1 MRPGPRVATFGTNVF
16 TEMTRLANE
25 HGAVNLAQ
33 GFPDFD
39 GPEFVK
45 EAAKRAIDAGQNQ
58 YAPMAGLPALT
69 SRVAREVAAR
79 TGVARDPA
87 SEVLVGCG
95 ATELLFDAVL
105 ALTAPGD
112 EVVLLE
118 PFYDSYLAAVRLA
131 GATPRVARLSPPG
144 FELTKE
150 ALSAAVSERTRLIVV
165 NQPHNPS
172 GRVFTRDELELVASE
187 ARLRDVAC
195 LSDEVYDR
203 LVYAR
208 PHLSI
213 SSLAG
218 MADRT
223 LVFGSLSKTYS
234 LTGWRVG
241 WVTGPRELIAATRA
255 AHQFVTFT
263 VPAPLQHGA
272 AAALD
277 APASY
282 YEQLVAEYRAR
293 RDLLIDALALAGL
306 EPFAC
311 DGAYFVCAGF
321 SRFAFDD
328 DVAFA
333 RFLTTEIGVA
343 AIPPSAFHLTPGAG
357 RSYVRFTFAKQL
369 ATLERARDRLRA
381 LAGVATRG

>member
-1 MRPGPRVATFGTNVF
+1 MRPAARTATFGTTIF
-16 TEMTRLANE
+16 TEMTRLASE

-39 GPEFVK
+39 GPDFVK
-45 EAAKRAIDAGQNQ
+45 DAAKRALDAGHNQ
-58 YAPMAGLPALT
+58 YAPMPGLPALAELI
-69 SRVAREVAAR
+69 ARDVAAR
-79 TGVARDPA
+79 TGVARDP
-87 SEVLVGCG
+87 STEVLLGCG

-105 ALTAPGD
+105 ALTDPGD

-131 GATPRVARLSPPG
+131 GATPRVARLLPPS
-144 FELTKE
+144 FELTRD
-150 ALSAAVSERTRLIVV
+150 ALAGAVTDRTRLIVV

-172 GRVFTRDELELVASE
+172 GRVFTRDELSLVAE
-187 ARLRDVAC
+187 VARARDVAC
-195 LSDEVYDR
+195 LSDEVYER

-208 PHLSI
+208 PHLSL
-213 SSLAG
+213 SSLDG
-218 MADRT
+218 MAERT

-241 WVTGPRELIAATRA
+241 WVTGPRALIAATRA

-263 VPAPLQHGA
+263 APAPLQHGA
-272 AAALD
+272 IAALG
-277 APASY
+277 APPEY
-282 YEQLVAEYRAR
+282 YERLVDDYRAR
-293 RDLLIDALALAGL
+293 RDLLVSALADAGL

-333 RFLTTEIGVA
+333 RYLTAEIGVA
-343 AIPPSAFHLTPGAG
+343 AIPPSAFHLTPGGG
-357 RSYVRFTFAKQL
+357 RSYVRFTFAKQA

-381 LAGVATRG
+381 LAGSPRRR

>member
-1 MRPGPRVATFGTNVF
+1 MRPATRTAMFGTTIF

-45 EAAKRAIDAGQNQ
+45 EAAKRAIDAGHNQ
-58 YAPMAGLPALT
+58 YAPMAGLPALAE
-69 SRVAREVAAR
+69 RIARDVAAR
-79 TGVARDPA
+79 TGVVREP
-87 SEVLVGCG
+87 STEVLIGCG

-105 ALTAPGD
+105 ALTEPGD
-112 EVVLLE
+112 EVVMLE

-131 GATPRVARLSPPG
+131 GATPRVVRLSPPA
-144 FELTKE
+144 FELTRD
-150 ALSAAVSERTRLIVV
+150 ALAAAVSDRTRLIVV

-172 GRVFTRDELELVASE
+172 GRVFTRAELSLVAE
-187 ARLRDVAC
+187 VARARDLPC

-208 PHLSI
+208 PHLSP
-213 SSLAG
+213 SSLEG
-218 MADRT
+218 MAERT
-223 LVFGSLSKTYS
+223 MVFGSLSKTYS

-241 WVTGPRELIAATRA
+241 WVTGPRELVAATRA

-263 VPAPLQHGA
+263 TPAPLQHGA
-272 AAALD
+272 MAALD
-277 APASY
+277 APPEY
-282 YEQLVAEYRAR
+282 YGRLVDDYRAR
-293 RDLLIDALALAGL
+293 RDLLVAALAEAEL

-333 RFLTTEIGVA
+333 RFLTAEIGVA
-343 AIPPSAFHLTPGAG
+343 AIPPSAFHLTPGGG
-357 RSYVRFTFAKQL
+357 RSYVRFTFAKQQ
-369 ATLERARDRLRA
+369 ATLARAAERLRA
-381 LAGVATRG
+381 LAGSARRR